1 MSVAGDRVGW
11 SEKDFKR
18 LIFLSR
24 LLFWDVDVEALS
36 IEREWFFIIE
46 RVLEFGDIQD
56 LECLLLTF
64 SKDQIQS
71 VIKHSRILSPR
82 TLSFC
87 KAIGYES

>member
-18 LIFLSR
+18 LIFLR
-24 LLFWDVDVEALS
+24 RVLFWDVDVEALS

-64 SKDQIQS
+64 STDQIQS

-87 KAIGYES
+87 KAIGYAS